1 MALSCL
7 VLSCLLTLYTDI
19 RIPLWGGKKFVNFCR
34 HGERPTGSGWK
45 GTGRPSLSEVPPP
58 TAKSLGVTISAR
70 FCVLGGQNEEKR
82 SNRSNLLHACVL
94 SAHRRS
100 FGPPVGDLTVSRL
113 EPRIT
118 GFHYANT
125 IRTPL

>member
-1 MALSCL
+1 M
-7 VLSCLLTLYTDI
+7 
-19 RIPLWGGKKFVNFCR
+19 WGGKKFVNFCR

-82 SNRSNLLHACVL
+82 SNRLNLLVVNAVSGKSGRPIGCHGLQVRLL
-94 SAHRRS
+94 SARHGRYVSCPHVEDWSSRRAS
-100 FGPPVGDLTVSRL
+100 TRS
-113 EPRIT
+113 ET
-118 GFHYANT
+118 T
-125 IRTPL
+125 IQNGYKR